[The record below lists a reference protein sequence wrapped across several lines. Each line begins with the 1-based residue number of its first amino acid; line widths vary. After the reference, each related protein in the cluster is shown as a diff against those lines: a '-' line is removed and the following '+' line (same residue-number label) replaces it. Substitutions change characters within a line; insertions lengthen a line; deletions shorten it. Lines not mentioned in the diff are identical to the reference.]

1 MSIFAAAVTLALY
14 LAMRSI
20 QVWGAGSERR
30 SYLAL
35 VRVLA
40 ALVILGAV
48 VVIVGVVIDARV
60 LLPFLRMLVEV
71 FPVVPPQ

>member
-1 MSIFAAAVTLALY
+1 MSVFALAVTLALY

-20 QVWGAGSERR
+20 QVWGAGSDRR
-30 SYLAL
+30 AYLAV

-40 ALVILGAV
+40 ALVVLGAIV
-48 VVIVGVVIDARV
+48 VLVGVVVDARV
-60 LLPFLRMLVEV
+60 LLPFVRMLVEV

>member
-1 MSIFAAAVTLALY
+1 MSLIALAVTVALY
-14 LAMRSI
+14 LSMRSV
-20 QVWGAGSERR
+20 QVWGAGSEHRI
-30 SYLAL
+30 YLAV

-40 ALVILGAV
+40 ALVILGAIGV
-48 VVIVGVVIDARV
+48 GVGVVVDARV